1 MATHSSIL
9 VWRIP
14 WTEEPGR
21 LQSMGSPVK
30 LQEKKIP
37 KPKSQLNCLARRVP
51 QHRSLAQNRGS
62 PPSALS
68 PWGVCLPSGSLVSLM
83 GPECRRVQTM
93 SQELLRS
100 TQFTF
105 ELLAPGF
112 PGAQAMLR
120 RPTEVTGTPPSHP
133 HPAVMSVVPKA
144 ETTWRRITQ

>member
-30 LQEKKIP
+30 LQEKK
-37 KPKSQLNCLARRVP
+37 NP
-51 QHRSLAQNRGS
+51 QTKVTTELPCSACAPAQVSLAQNRGS

-133 HPAVMSVVPKA
+133 
-144 ETTWRRITQ
+144 TLL